1 MKISKEEIKKLAD
14 NINIPLTDDEVNE
27 ILTSIEEITK
37 TLDDML
43 DIQTDGNRKI
53 MGNEEISNVYSSN
66 QKEGSVEDLVN
77 TLNNYEDGYISVN
90 KVEESDE

>member
-14 NINIPLTDDEVNE
+14 NINIPLTDNE
-27 ILTSIEEITK
+27 IDEISTSIEEITK

-43 DIQTDGNRKI
+43 DINTDGERKI
-53 MGNEEISNVYSSN
+53 MGNEELANVYSSN
-66 QKEGSVEDLVN
+66 EKEGSVEDLVN

>member
-14 NINIPLTDDEVNE
+14 NINIPLTDNE
-27 ILTSIEEITK
+27 IDEISTSIEEITK

-43 DIQTDGNRKI
+43 DINTDGERKI
-53 MGNEEISNVYSSN
+53 MGNEQLANVYSSN
-66 QKEGSVEDLVN
+66 EKEGSVEDLVN

>member
-14 NINIPLTDDEVNE
+14 NINIPLTDNE
-27 ILTSIEEITK
+27 IDEISTSIEEITK

-43 DIQTDGNRKI
+43 DIETDGERKI
-53 MGNEEISNVYSSN
+53 MGNEQLANVYSSN
-66 QKEGSVEDLVN
+66 EKEGNVEELVAN
-77 TLNNYEDGYISVN
+77 LNNYEDGYISVN

>member
-27 ILTSIEEITK
+27 ISTSIEEITK

-53 MGNEEISNVYSSN
+53 IGNEEISNVYSSN

-77 TLNNYEDGYISVN
+77 TLNNYEDGYIIVN